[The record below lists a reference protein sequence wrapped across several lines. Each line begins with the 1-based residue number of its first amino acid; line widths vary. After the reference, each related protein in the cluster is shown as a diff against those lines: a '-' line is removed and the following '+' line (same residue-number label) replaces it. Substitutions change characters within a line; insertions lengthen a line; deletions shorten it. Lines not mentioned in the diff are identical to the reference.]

1 MARIQKSMPAKE
13 MALRTL
19 LYFVVSVICIVI
31 LYPYFVMVCT
41 ALKSRAEIFSVNGTV
56 LPQEALWSNFTD
68 IWQKAP
74 MAQYMLNSLM
84 IAGGSTLIAMLCG
97 IPAAYALAR
106 MKFKGQTAFLG
117 FIIVSQM
124 FAPVVLLIG
133 IYKVMQSL
141 ALTNSVIGL
150 IFINAA
156 FNQAFT
162 IWLLRGTFLSI
173 SAEMEQAA
181 TIDGCNR
188 IQAMFK
194 ILLPVAAPGIVTTL
208 IFIFINAW
216 NEYTVA
222 LCLISTDTLKPLT
235 VGINIFNGYNII
247 EWQYLFAASIFAIIP
262 VVIMFMSISA
272 EMEQA
277 ATIDGCNRIQAMFKV
292 LLPMA
297 APGIVTTL
305 IFIFINAWNEY
316 TVALCLISTDTLKP
330 LTVGIN
336 IFNGYNIIE
345 WQYLFAGSIFAI
357 IPVVIMFMSIEK
369 NLTEGLTSGGVKG

>member
-1 MARIQKSMPAKE
+1 MNKQLSAKDIF
-13 MALRTL
+13 LRTM
-19 LYFVVSVICIVI
+19 LYLVISIICLVI
-31 LYPYFVMVCT
+31 LYPYFAMFCT
-41 ALKSRAEIFSVNGTV
+41 ALKSRAEIFSVNGTI
-56 LPQEALWSNFTD
+56 LPVDALWSNFVD
-68 IWQKAP
+68 IWTLAP
-74 MAQYMLNSLM
+74 MGDYLLNSVL
-84 IAGGSTLIAMLCG
+84 IASGSTLIAMICG

-117 FIIVSQM
+117 FIIISQM

-141 ALTNSVIGL
+141 SLTNSVVGL

-162 IWLLRGTFLSI
+162 IWLLRGTFMSI

-222 LCLISTDTLKPLT
+222 LCLISTDILKPLT
-235 VGINIFNGYNII
+235 VGINIFNGYNMI

-262 VVIMFMSISA
+262 VVIMFMSI
-272 EMEQA
+272 
-277 ATIDGCNRIQAMFKV
+277 
-292 LLPMA
+292 
-297 APGIVTTL
+297 
-305 IFIFINAWNEY
+305 
-316 TVALCLISTDTLKP
+316 
-330 LTVGIN
+330 
-336 IFNGYNIIE
+336 
-345 WQYLFAGSIFAI
+345 
-357 IPVVIMFMSIEK
+357 EK
-369 NLTEGLTSGGVKG
+369 NLTEGLTAGGVKG

>member
-1 MARIQKSMPAKE
+1 MNDTINVNYKKLLSRIV
-13 MALRTL
+13 
-19 LYFVVSVICIVI
+19 LYFVVAVICIVI

-41 ALKSRAEIFSVNGTV
+41 ALKSRAEIFAIDGTIFPKEV
-56 LPQEALWSNFTD
+56 LWSNFID
-68 IWQKAP
+68 IWHKAP
-74 MAQYMLNSLM
+74 MGKYMLNSII
-84 IAGGSTLIAMLCG
+84 IASGSTAIAMICG

-133 IYKVMQSL
+133 IYKVMQILSM
-141 ALTNSVIGL
+141 TNSLIGL

-162 IWLLRGTFLSI
+162 IWLLRGTFMSI

-194 ILLPVAAPGIVTTL
+194 VLLPVAAPGIVTTL

-222 LCLISTDTLKPLT
+222 LCLISTDTIKPLT
-235 VGINIFNGYNII
+235 VGINIFNGYNMI

-262 VVIMFMSISA
+262 VVI
-272 EMEQA
+272 
-277 ATIDGCNRIQAMFKV
+277 
-292 LLPMA
+292 L
-297 APGIVTTL
+297 
-305 IFIFINAWNEY
+305 
-316 TVALCLISTDTLKP
+316 
-330 LTVGIN
+330 
-336 IFNGYNIIE
+336 
-345 WQYLFAGSIFAI
+345 
-357 IPVVIMFMSIEK
+357 FMSIEK
-369 NLTEGLTSGGVKG
+369 NLTSGLTAGGVKG

>member
-1 MARIQKSMPAKE
+1 MTLDSARINWSKL
-13 MALRTL
+13 LRRIV
-19 LYFVVSVICIVI
+19 LYFVVALICIVI
-31 LYPYFVMVCT
+31 LYPYFVMFGT
-41 ALKSRAEIFSVNGTV
+41 ALKSRAEIFAINGTV
-56 LPQEALWSNFTD
+56 LPQEANWQNFVD
-68 IWQKAP
+68 IWSKAP
-74 MAQYMLNSLM
+74 MAKYMLNSVI

-133 IYKVMQSL
+133 IYKVISLLGMTNSL
-141 ALTNSVIGL
+141 AGL

-162 IWLLRGTFLSI
+162 IWLLRGTFMSI

-188 IQAMFK
+188 VQAMLK

-222 LCLISTDTLKPLT
+222 LCLISTEPIKPLT
-235 VGINIFNGYNII
+235 VGINIFNGYTII
-247 EWQYLFAASIFAIIP
+247 EWQYLFAASIFAIVP
-262 VVIMFMSISA
+262 VVI
-272 EMEQA
+272 
-277 ATIDGCNRIQAMFKV
+277 
-292 LLPMA
+292 L
-297 APGIVTTL
+297 
-305 IFIFINAWNEY
+305 
-316 TVALCLISTDTLKP
+316 
-330 LTVGIN
+330 
-336 IFNGYNIIE
+336 
-345 WQYLFAGSIFAI
+345 
-357 IPVVIMFMSIEK
+357 FMSIEK
-369 NLTEGLTSGGVKG
+369 NLTSGLTAGGVKG

>member
-1 MARIQKSMPAKE
+1 MQKALNPKQIFARTM
-13 MALRTL
+13 
-19 LYFVVSVICIVI
+19 LYLVVSLICIFI

-41 ALKSRAEIFSVNGTV
+41 SLKSRSEIFSMNSTV
-56 LPQEALWSNFTD
+56 LPIKPMWENFLE
-68 IWQKAP
+68 IWKRAP
-74 MAQYMLNSLM
+74 MGTYMVNSIL
-84 IAGGSTLIAMLCG
+84 IATGSSLIAMVCG

-133 IYKVMQSL
+133 IYKVMSTL
-141 ALTNSVIGL
+141 HMSNSIIGL

-162 IWLLRGTFLSI
+162 IWLLRGTFMSI
-173 SAEMEQAA
+173 SEEMEQAA
-181 TIDGCNR
+181 KIDGCNR
-188 IQAMFK
+188 LQSMFK
-194 ILLPVAAPGIVTTL
+194 VLLPMAAPGIVTTL

-262 VVIMFMSISA
+262 V
-272 EMEQA
+272 
-277 ATIDGCNRIQAMFKV
+277 
-292 LLPMA
+292 L
-297 APGIVTTL
+297 
-305 IFIFINAWNEY
+305 
-316 TVALCLISTDTLKP
+316 
-330 LTVGIN
+330 
-336 IFNGYNIIE
+336 
-345 WQYLFAGSIFAI
+345 
-357 IPVVIMFMSIEK
+357 IMFMSIEK
-369 NLTEGLTSGGVKG
+369 NLTSGLTAGGVKG

>member
-1 MARIQKSMPAKE
+1 MIMTLESSRINWGKLLS
-13 MALRTL
+13 RIL
-19 LYFVVSVICIVI
+19 LYFVVVLISLFI
-31 LYPYFVMVCT
+31 LYPYFVMFTT
-41 ALKSRAEIFSVNGTV
+41 ALKSRNEIFAMDGR
-56 LPQEALWSNFTD
+56 LFPIKALWSNFAD
-68 IWQKAP
+68 IWVKAP
-74 MAQYMLNSLM
+74 MAKYMVNSII
-84 IAGGSTLIAMLCG
+84 IAAGSTAIAMVCG

-106 MKFKGQTAFLG
+106 MRFKGQTAFLG

-133 IYKVMQSL
+133 IYKVMQVL
-141 ALTNSVIGL
+141 NLTNSLLGL

-194 ILLPVAAPGIVTTL
+194 VLLPVAAPGIVTTL

-222 LCLISTDTLKPLT
+222 LCLISTETIKPLT

-262 VVIMFMSISA
+262 VVI
-272 EMEQA
+272 
-277 ATIDGCNRIQAMFKV
+277 
-292 LLPMA
+292 L
-297 APGIVTTL
+297 
-305 IFIFINAWNEY
+305 
-316 TVALCLISTDTLKP
+316 
-330 LTVGIN
+330 
-336 IFNGYNIIE
+336 
-345 WQYLFAGSIFAI
+345 
-357 IPVVIMFMSIEK
+357 FMSIEK
-369 NLTEGLTSGGVKG
+369 NLTSGLTAGGVKG